1 MELGDEYTRLIYG
14 VNRKDEKVWQELFDS
29 YYESLC
35 NHAARILLDDQ
46 VTEDIVQEVFVNLWN
61 GTAVFEN
68 EKALT
73 VYLYR
78 SVTNNALKY
87 LRDRNTEEARLRL
100 WSEVEQEMS
109 EENFSSVVRE
119 EVLRKLRELIDLLPG
134 ERRKVILMSMDGMSG
149 EEQLEL
155 LASDGKLVKRPL
167 VIGEDFV
174 LVGFKPE
181 EWKTVLLK

>member
-1 MELGDEYTRLIYG
+1 MEQAD
-14 VNRKDEKVWQELFDS
+14 
-29 YYESLC
+29 
-35 NHAARILLDDQ
+35 RILELLRQGDKRGLELLFRSFYRPLVMYALKFVVHQ
-46 VTEDIVQEVFVNLWN
+46 EEAEDIVQEVFVNLWN

-149 EEQLEL
+149 EEIAAKLGVTIHTVKQQKYLAYKFIKQEL
-155 LASDGKLVKRPL
+155 GKYWIVAMLFFL
-167 VIGEDFV
+167 
-174 LVGFKPE
+174 
-181 EWKTVLLK
+181 

>member
-1 MELGDEYTRLIYG
+1 MTRTEYNRTVDHFSDG
-14 VNRKDEKVWQELFDS
+14 VYRF
-29 YYESLC
+29 
-35 NHAARILLDDQ
+35 ILKMCKSKEMA
-46 VTEDIVQEVFVNLWN
+46 EDVVQEVFVNLWN

-100 WSEVEQEMS
+100 WSEVEREMS
-109 EENFSSVVRE
+109 EEDFSSVVRD

-149 EEQLEL
+149 EEIAAKLGVTIHTVKQQKYLAYTFIKQEL
-155 LASDGKLVKRPL
+155 GKYWIVAMLFFL
-167 VIGEDFV
+167 
-174 LVGFKPE
+174 
-181 EWKTVLLK
+181 

>member
-87 LRDRNTEEARLRL
+87 LRDRNTEEAR
-100 WSEVEQEMS
+100 
-109 EENFSSVVRE
+109 
-119 EVLRKLRELIDLLPG
+119 
-134 ERRKVILMSMDGMSG
+134 
-149 EEQLEL
+149 
-155 LASDGKLVKRPL
+155 
-167 VIGEDFV
+167 
-174 LVGFKPE
+174 
-181 EWKTVLLK
+181 

>member
-1 MELGDEYTRLIYG
+1 M
-14 VNRKDEKVWQELFDS
+14 
-29 YYESLC
+29 
-35 NHAARILLDDQ
+35 
-46 VTEDIVQEVFVNLWN
+46 QEVFVNLWN

-100 WSEVEQEMS
+100 WSEVEREMS
-109 EENFSSVVRE
+109 EEDFSSVVRE

-134 ERRKVILMSMDGMSG
+134 ERRKVILMSMDGMRRGGDCG
-149 EEQLEL
+149 E
-155 LASDGKLVKRPL
+155 
-167 VIGEDFV
+167 
-174 LVGFKPE
+174 VGRDDSYG
-181 EWKTVLLK
+181 

>member
-1 MELGDEYTRLIYG
+1 MELGDGYTKLVYG
-14 VNRKDEKVWQELFDS
+14 VNRKDEKAWQELFDS

-35 NHAARILLDDQ
+35 HHAARILLDDH
-46 VTEDIVQEVFVNLWN
+46 VAEDVVQEVFVNLWN

-100 WSEVEQEMS
+100 WSEVEREMS
-109 EENFSSVVRE
+109 EED
-119 EVLRKLRELIDLLPG
+119 LIDLLPG

-149 EEQLEL
+149 EEIAAKLGVTIHTVKQQKYLAYKFIKQEL
-155 LASDGKLVKRPL
+155 GKYWIVAMLFFL
-167 VIGEDFV
+167 
-174 LVGFKPE
+174 
-181 EWKTVLLK
+181 